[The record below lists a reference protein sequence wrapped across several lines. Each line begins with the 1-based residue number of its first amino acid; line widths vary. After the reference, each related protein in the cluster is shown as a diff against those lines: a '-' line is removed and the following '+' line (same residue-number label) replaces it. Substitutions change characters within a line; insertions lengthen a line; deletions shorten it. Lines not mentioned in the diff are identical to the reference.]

1 MFVSTILPLLLE
13 KIYGCISF
21 IESTLLP
28 HIFREE
34 HLQMKLV
41 RFYEYT
47 TVNYKV
53 QSPTKLKIKT

>member
-1 MFVSTILPLLLE
+1 MFVSTILPLLFE
-13 KIYGCISF
+13 KNYGCIIF
-21 IESTLLP
+21 IESRLLP
-28 HIFREE
+28 HIFIEE

-41 RFYEYT
+41 RFCEST